1 MKPYWS
7 FLRLT
12 YKAHIE
18 TKVFFGFCILF
29 AGVSVYFLQSHL
41 GVINRDYINW
51 IDEVIAPVV
60 GNIHLLMILFSPAFI
75 YLLFSNFF
83 NEESRYLC
91 HFLKLDNKLCFFV
104 TYFVA
109 LLMSSLLLSTFL
121 PLSFY
126 LEALGFSDLFY
137 LYHSLFVIFLLSSV
151 FCSMSVYI
159 LSWTQN
165 PLLYLS
171 FYLLGI
177 SYFYLIGLLSNYVE
191 NYVLVSVL
199 RYLSFAVLFDD
210 TLTGILSLKKIIYLL
225 SLNLFFLSLAIG
237 RKVKNFD
244 NKEVM
249 G

>member
-7 FLRLT
+7 FFKLI

-18 TKVFFGFCILF
+18 TKVFFGFCFLF
-29 AGVSVYFLQSHL
+29 TAVSIYFLHSHL
-41 GVINRDYINW
+41 GIINRDYISW
-51 IDEVIAPVV
+51 VDEVIAPVV
-60 GNIHLLMILFSPAFI
+60 GNIHFLMILFSPAFI
-75 YLLFSNFF
+75 YLIFSNFF

-91 HFLKLDNKLCFFV
+91 KFLRLDYKYCFFV
-104 TYFVA
+104 NYFVG
-109 LLMSSLLLSTFL
+109 LLMSCLLLSIFI

-126 LEALGFSDLFY
+126 LETLGFSDLFY
-137 LYHSLFVIFLLSSV
+137 LYHSLFIILLLTSV

-159 LSWTQN
+159 LSWTKN

-171 FYLLGI
+171 FYLLGV

-210 TLTGILSLKKIIYLL
+210 TLSGVLSFKKIIYLL
-225 SLNLFFLSLAIG
+225 SLNLFFLSLVVFRNTSI
-237 RKVKNFD
+237 
-244 NKEVM
+244 
-249 G
+249 